1 MDLLLKPNIM
11 DSGMRI
17 DNVVSCP
24 VKANPDGLKKET
36 AENDFNVVYNDGS
49 LHIDGDFDSARLFSM
64 TGQLLLT
71 TSVADTNVSS
81 LPAGIYCVLIQ
92 KGNHSVSDKIV
103 IK

>member
-1 MDLLLKPNIM
+1 M
-11 DSGMRI
+11 DSNVVI

-36 AENDFNVVYNDGS
+36 VEDDFNVVYNDGS

-81 LPAGIYCVLIQ
+81 LPTGIYCVLIQ